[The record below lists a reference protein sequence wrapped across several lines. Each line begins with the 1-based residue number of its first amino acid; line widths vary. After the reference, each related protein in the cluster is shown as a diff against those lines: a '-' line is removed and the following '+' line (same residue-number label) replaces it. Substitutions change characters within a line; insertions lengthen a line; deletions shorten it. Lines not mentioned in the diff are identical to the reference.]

1 MMRALHI
8 LKVKG
13 IAGAEQHL
21 LTLLPGLRARGVDA
35 RFLALVPPDNPAAD
49 FTAAAEARGV
59 PLEKLVIRHHADFT
73 LYGQLLSKIR
83 EFNPEVVHT
92 HLQHGDL
99 YGIPAARWAGVPVVI
114 SSRHNDDDRRQRRAL
129 RWLNRWLWGQV
140 SAGIAISESV
150 RQFSIAVEGAP
161 ADRLVT
167 IHYGIEAGAQKR
179 DPKTAQ
185 QRVRESLGLGPDAR
199 IAGMVC
205 RLIPLKGVQVAI
217 DALAILRE
225 RLPTAHLVVAGDG
238 PLKSALVRQAESAGL
253 HGRVHF
259 LGWRQDIPD
268 VMAAFDLLVVAS
280 EREGFGLV
288 MLEAMA
294 QALPVIGT
302 AVSAIPEVIV
312 PGETGLL
319 IPPNDSPALA
329 SALEHLLADRPLRQH
344 MGLMGQDR
352 LESDFSAA
360 RMVDATAAL
369 YNRLLTEKQRP

>member
-1 MMRALHI
+1 MMRVLHI

-35 RFLALVPPDNPAAD
+35 RFLILVPPDNPVIDFTVAAD
-49 FTAAAEARGV
+49 ARGI
-59 PLEKLVIRHHADFT
+59 PLEKLIIRHHADIT

-83 EFNPEVVHT
+83 EFNPDVVHT

-114 SSRHNDDDRRQRRAL
+114 TSRHNDDVRRRNRAL

-140 SAGIAISESV
+140 SAGIGISEAI
-150 RQFSIAVEGAP
+150 RQFSVDVEGAP
-161 ADRLVT
+161 SDRVVT
-167 IHYGIEAGAQKR
+167 IHYGIEASEQKR
-179 DPKTAQ
+179 EGRTARQ
-185 QRVRESLGLGPDAR
+185 QLRSRLDLDQDALL
-199 IAGMVC
+199 AGMVC
-205 RLIPLKGVQVAI
+205 RLIPLKGVAYVI
-217 DALAILRE
+217 DALALLKESIPNL
-225 RLPTAHLVVAGDG
+225 HLVIAGDG
-238 PLKSALVRQAESAGL
+238 PQRSSLVQQVESNGL
-253 HGRVHF
+253 RGRVHF

-268 VMAAFDLLVVAS
+268 VMAGFDALVVAS

-294 QALPVIGT
+294 QAIPVIGT
-302 AVSAIPEVIV
+302 DVSAIPEVIV
-312 PGETGLL
+312 HGETGLL
-319 IPPNDSPALA
+319 VPSKDVPGMAEALQYTF
-329 SALEHLLADRPLRQH
+329 SDRALRQY

-352 LESDFSAA
+352 LETSFSAA

-369 YNRLLTEKQRP
+369 YNHLLTMKQQT